1 MLINTCLNDSAVTF
15 CMDELLSDAFS
26 IQNGLNQLLST
37 LL

>member
-1 MLINTCLNDSAVTF
+1 
-15 CMDELLSDAFS
+15 MDELLSDAFS